1 MSPGRLRTC
10 AALAPAVLAASVWVR
25 EARADSVVV
34 SKAGPTAGAWSFTRE
49 VYGSK
54 LRPRDLTESEARA
67 LLHEPLTDA
76 SSEKAQALYALTAQL
91 SKANL
96 LAIGKRAHVSQVLL
110 YDESPCVQVQ
120 AFDVASS
127 TFTETAYKP
136 DAAGTPECAAAN
148 ETLRFSKV
156 IRELESPL
164 QPAKNAGT
172 PFYASPWFWG
182 GAAAAAVLGTLA
194 YVVSS
199 SSGSDTARIR
209 IQGP

>member
-1 MSPGRLRTC
+1 MNPAYVCSC
-10 AALAPAVLAASVWVR
+10 AAFALSVWGGN
-25 EARADSVVV
+25 ALADSVVV
-34 SKAGPTAGAWSFTRE
+34 SKAGPSAGAWSFTRA

-76 SSEKAQALYALTAQL
+76 SSEKAQTLFALTAQL

-96 LAIGKRAHVSQVLL
+96 LAIGKHAHVSQVLV

-120 AFDVASS
+120 VFEIASA
-127 TFTETAYKP
+127 TFASTAYKP
-136 DAAGTPECAAAN
+136 DSAEECAASSD
-148 ETLRFSKV
+148 TVQFSKT
-156 IRELESPL
+156 IRALEGPL
-164 QPAKNAGT
+164 RQKSGT

-194 YVVSS
+194 YVVST

-209 IQGP
+209 VQGP